1 MVEPVYRRM
10 PRARRPVTLPSHGPR
25 RPSSPPGPET
35 DDGRR
40 QAVSAPLVSKRPHV
54 RPAGH
59 ERSGRAHRRV
69 HTVGCGPIRRTRRR
83 YRRRR
88 RVGIPYPTT
97 RASPPSAARR
107 RRRSDAPAHRASV
120 AGRPAGRAARLCR
133 IGGPRGGTVARPRRR
148 DVRGLRFDPVRPRPG
163 LDRIHG
169 RRDGPV
175 PRSTRRWWATAV
187 REMPCSAAMTSAS
200 VPAECSPTA
209 SISTIRR
216 RTGSARTENGW
227 GIGCAMRRG

>member
-1 MVEPVYRRM
+1 MSKRPHVRP
-10 PRARRPVTLPSHGPR
+10 ARHTT
-25 RPSSPPGPET
+25 PGT
-35 DDGRR
+35 D
-40 QAVSAPLVSKRPHV
+40 QHAPLVSKRPHV

-148 DVRGLRFDPVRPRPG
+148 DVRGTPVRSGTSATGARPDPRP
-163 LDRIHG
+163 
-169 RRDGPV
+169 
-175 PRSTRRWWATAV
+175 TRRPRGRGAPEGGWATAV
-187 REMPCSAAMTSAS
+187 REMPCSVAMTSAS

-227 GIGCAMRRG
+227 VGCAMRRG